1 MSDRKIIKDQDQG
14 VLNSSGLVN
23 PRKAVGE
30 LNEETFVFD
39 LDADAGQAER
49 GITCRKPFVVRAVE
63 VTPSTA
69 LAAHASNYVTYTARK
84 RPASALGTP
93 VTVAAFDTATGGSN
107 VSLVAWT
114 KVAAPLSTT
123 VANRKFAVGDVLSF
137 LSAETGSPTS
147 PIGTVAVT
155 VEYL

>member
-1 MSDRKIIKDQDQG
+1 MSDRDIIKKQDQG
-14 VLNSSGLVN
+14 VLNSSGLAN
-23 PRKAVGE
+23 PRKAIGE

-63 VTPSTA
+63 LTPSTA
-69 LAAHASNYVTYTARK
+69 LAAHASNYTTFTARK
-84 RPASALGTP
+84 RPAGALGTP
-93 VTVAAFDTATGGSN
+93 ATVAALSTNSSGG

-114 KVAAPLSTT
+114 KAAMPLSAT
-123 VANRKFAVGDVLSF
+123 AADRKFAVGDVLTV
-137 LSAETGSPTS
+137 LSAETGTPTS